1 MKKKL
6 LLILTLC
13 MAFSLTA
20 CKTEKIEEQKEETTS
35 YKTYA
40 AKDEIINSQIKDGK
54 VQILDNIITF
64 PIKYSDFISQTNL
77 SVNKAFSSDFDSSY
91 VLKEGEEKKVY
102 LTSNDTDVLVVTIK
116 NDTQSLKMAMECNIV
131 SIQLSKTTSKE
142 INESLKNIVYMPY
155 GITYDKNFTDYKN
168 KLKKIDNKEKQYDT
182 NMTINYTQD
191 NYSLAVLYDTETE
204 KITEIIYKI
213 NN

>member
-20 CKTEKIEEQKEETTS
+20 CKTEKVEEQKEETTS
-35 YKTYA
+35 YKTYTV
-40 AKDEIINSQIKDGK
+40 KDEIINSQIKDGK
-54 VQILDNIITF
+54 VQILDNVITF

-91 VLKEGEEKKVY
+91 VLKEGEEKKIY

-142 INESLKNIVYMPY
+142 INDSLKNIVYMPY
-155 GITYDKNFTDYKN
+155 GITYDKKFTDYKD
-168 KLKKIDNKEKQYDT
+168 KLKKIDSKEKQYDT

-204 KITEIIYKI
+204 KITEIIYKV

>member
-20 CKTEKIEEQKEETTS
+20 CKTEKVEEQKEETTS

-40 AKDEIINSQIKDGK
+40 VKDEIINSQIKDGK
-54 VQILDNIITF
+54 VQILDNVITF
-64 PIKYSDFISQTNL
+64 PIKYSDFISQTKL
-77 SVNKAFSSDFDSSY
+77 SVNKAFSSDFDPSY
-91 VLKEGEEKKVY
+91 ILEEGEEKKIY

-142 INESLKNIVYMPY
+142 INDSLKNIVYMPY
-155 GITYDKNFTDYKN
+155 GITYDKKFTDYKD
-168 KLKKIDNKEKQYDT
+168 KLKKIDSKEKQYDT

-191 NYSLAVLYDTETE
+191 NYSLAVFYDTETE